1 MRNFFKPAA
10 AVADSLI
17 EEPFYRAITA
27 DHRENP
33 IRRKEVLCAYLE
45 YSLAE
50 AQRTGR
56 LVLAPAPEEGAA
68 AWLLPRTP
76 EIDAQESAAKSSFL
90 RATLGPVGYDNYRRM
105 TGFMSPLT
113 EPSVPPGAWY
123 LSILGVLPAAQ
134 GRGIGARLLRPTLAE
149 ADAARA
155 VCYLETFSDRN
166 PAFYRR
172 LGFETV
178 ATQLE
183 PATRANYAI
192 MVRPRSGG
200 RPL

>member
-1 MRNFFKPAA
+1 MRNFFKTAA

-27 DHRENP
+27 DYAGDSV
-33 IRRKEVLCAYLE
+33 RRRAVLCAYLE

-56 LVLAPAPEEGAA
+56 LVLAPRPEEGAA

-76 EIDAQESAAKSSFL
+76 EIDAQESAAKARFL
-90 RATLGPVGYDNYRRM
+90 RAALGPLGYANYQRM
-105 TGFMSPLT
+105 VGFMAPLA
-113 EPSVPPGAWY
+113 EAVVPPEAWY
-123 LSILGVLPAAQ
+123 LSILGVLPAMQ
-134 GRGIGARLLRPTLAE
+134 GRGIGAKLLLPTLAE
-149 ADAARA
+149 ADAAGA
-155 VCYLETFSDRN
+155 ICYLESFSERN

-178 ATQLE
+178 ATHRE
-183 PATRANYAI
+183 PTTGSPYSIMMRARA
-192 MVRPRSGG
+192 
-200 RPL
+200 